1 MYKTAVCVDRITV
14 VGVLHNYSLAMIHDE
29 FGLRLHDGA
38 FYLDRV
44 DDDDNTVNIAFMAED
59 VRRPEHWRL
68 DFNPAHLYQQEK
80 QILSDVIQKMN
91 HAHFTRLDIAFD
103 IFNNPLAM
111 SHRVFRF
118 NVGEKQ
124 IVTEYRGKG
133 KSVET
138 IYWGA
143 RKSQEQIRLYD
154 KFVEQRQKKQPLPEG
169 VKQWARLEL
178 QLRGKRPEEWQKSAE
193 KMLSQ
198 FHLDNLQKL
207 PVTERVMLHGL
218 IDGTVEW
225 RELGSKTTQAK
236 YRSLIK
242 ASKGFDN
249 SLAEELSIVFNK
261 HVEDLRS
268 ELRGYLREFKVDYS
282 EA

>member
-1 MYKTAVCVDRITV
+1 MI
-14 VGVLHNYSLAMIHDE
+14 SLSNS
-29 FGLRLHDGA
+29 G
-38 FYLDRV
+38 
-44 DDDDNTVNIAFMAED
+44 
-59 VRRPEHWRL
+59 
-68 DFNPAHLYQQEK
+68 
-80 QILSDVIQKMN
+80 
-91 HAHFTRLDIAFD
+91 
-103 IFNNPLAM
+103 
-111 SHRVFRF
+111 
-118 NVGEKQ
+118 
-124 IVTEYRGKG
+124 
-133 KSVET
+133 
-138 IYWGA
+138 
-143 RKSQEQIRLYD
+143 
-154 KFVEQRQKKQPLPEG
+154 KKQPLPEG

-249 SLAEELSIVFNK
+249 SLAEELSTVFNK

>member
-1 MYKTAVCVDRITV
+1 
-14 VGVLHNYSLAMIHDE
+14 
-29 FGLRLHDGA
+29 
-38 FYLDRV
+38 
-44 DDDDNTVNIAFMAED
+44 
-59 VRRPEHWRL
+59 
-68 DFNPAHLYQQEK
+68 
-80 QILSDVIQKMN
+80 
-91 HAHFTRLDIAFD
+91 FD

-111 SHRVFRF
+111 RHRVFRF

-133 KSVET
+133 KSLET

-207 PVTERVMLHGL
+207 PVTERVMLHSL
-218 IDGTVEW
+218 VDGTVQWQELADATRARYRKLI
-225 RELGSKTTQAK
+225 REAE
-236 YRSLIK
+236 
-242 ASKGFDN
+242 GFDD
-249 SLAEELSIVFNK
+249 SLAQKLRNELNAHIK
-261 HVEDLRS
+261 DLDKELQLYLS
-268 ELRGYLREFKVDYS
+268 EFQITTK
-282 EA
+282 